1 MLDKWTAPLI
11 QPPLSKAAS
20 WLKHYGIKPDQVTI
34 TGFLIGMMA
43 IPLLAFEH
51 YSLALA
57 AILANR
63 IMDGLDG
70 ALARLSTPSDAGGFL
85 DITLDFIFYSGIVMG
100 FALASPEN
108 NAVAACILIFSFMGT
123 GASFLAYAIMA
134 EKHKLSD
141 PHFKHKSLYYLGGLA
156 EGTETILLFILFCL
170 LPDQFAQ
177 LALVFAT
184 ICILTAALRV
194 WGGYQS
200 IRHAER
206 QKSKSSAA
214 GNPL

>member
-11 QPPLSKAAS
+11 QPLLKKLAK
-20 WLKHYGIKPDQVTI
+20 WLQRYGIKPDQVTI
-34 TGFLIGMMA
+34 TGFLVGMTA
-43 IPLLAFEH
+43 IPLLVFEQ
-51 YSLALA
+51 YLFALV
-57 AILANR
+57 AILTNR

-70 ALARLSTPSDAGGFL
+70 ALARLNTPSDAGGFL

-100 FALASPEN
+100 FALASPES

-141 PHFKHKSLYYLGGLA
+141 PHFNHKSLYYLGGLA
-156 EGTETILLFILFCL
+156 EGTETILLFVLFCL
-170 LPDQFAQ
+170 LPDQFPP
-177 LALVFAT
+177 LALGFA
-184 ICILTAALRV
+184 IVCILTTALRV

-200 IRHAER
+200 ILQAER
-206 QKSKSSAA
+206 QKSHGSAA
-214 GNPL
+214 